1 MNFKSK
7 KKRQSEDDLVH
18 VLHCLHGNSEGN
30 DNKQAWK
37 RSSEKG
43 SKKLL
48 QDGIRA
54 FEYYKRAADL
64 RNSCAH
70 NNLGLCFGMARGVDR
85 DFEEAF
91 KYYKKA
97 ADCYDKGTGVEIECT
112 ELPKKDADRLS

>member
-1 MNFKSK
+1 MHLLGLLYENDEGVDRDFKIILRKVSK
-7 KKRQSEDDLVH
+7 TRFFTQNLI
-18 VLHCLHGNSEGN
+18 LP
-30 DNKQAWK
+30 
-37 RSSEKG
+37 
-43 SKKLL
+43 
-48 QDGIRA
+48 QDVIRA
-54 FEYYKRAADL
+54 FECYKRAADL